1 MVKFLSSK
9 KKLPFLEPIENPCK
23 VIIKRFKE
31 KRTKILKQSMSK
43 LKKIPDAE
51 QCLRQAV
58 LIRNTFIRA
67 KDLSPRQF
75 ERQLLTQS
83 TDNLDIYH
91 SDLLQDLENNNHT
104 ETNNKDSNTSYTTQ
118 TTQSHSDHLNTT
130 YTASGSDCS
139 TEYNMSAVDSRRQLV
154 APVS

>member
-1 MVKFLSSK
+1 MK
-9 KKLPFLEPIENPCK
+9 KKLGFLEPIEDPCK
-23 VIIKRFKE
+23 VIMKRFKE

-75 ERQLLTQS
+75 ERQLLTQNI
-83 TDNLDIYH
+83 DNLDQNH
-91 SDLLQDLENNNHT
+91 ADLLQDFEHHNNNQM
-104 ETNNKDSNTSYTTQ
+104 EISNCSKTTSSPSHQDNLSQTYGSTSASSQECREVSTT
-118 TTQSHSDHLNTT
+118 TT
-130 YTASGSDCS
+130 S
-139 TEYNMSAVDSRRQLV
+139 TAVDRCRQLV
-154 APVS
+154 AVS